1 MARNSSFPKTLTAA
15 QERIQQAALRLF
27 AERGMDNV
35 NVSELALSARVA
47 RGTVYNNRQAS
58 IKGVFEDIVSRL
70 SAEMHERVSRTLSH
84 IDDPVQR
91 LANGM
96 RFFVRRGYEESDW
109 GAFIVRFGM
118 NDDSLRQMW
127 HGHPRKDIA
136 NGMAAGDYKL
146 RPEQLPSA
154 IMMVA
159 CNTLGAMFLVQHGHR
174 SWRAAGSDAAE
185 LTLRA
190 FGVRP
195 QRAKEAATADLGA
208 LLRID

>member
-1 MARNSSFPKTLTAA
+1 M
-15 QERIQQAALRLF
+15 EH
-27 AERGMDNV
+27 V
-35 NVSELALSARVA
+35 NVSDLAFSARVA

-58 IKGVFEDIVSRL
+58 IKDVFEDTVSRL
-70 SAEMHERVSRTLSH
+70 SAEMHERVNRTNSS

-96 RFFVRRGYEESDW
+96 RFFVRRAYEEPDW

-118 NDDSLRQMW
+118 NDESLRQMW
-127 HGHPRKDIA
+127 HGQPRKDIA
-136 NGMAAGDYKL
+136 HGIAAGDYKL
-146 RPEQLPSA
+146 LPGQLPSA
-154 IMMVA
+154 IMMVGS
-159 CNTLGAMFLVQHGHR
+159 NTLGAMFLVLHGHR
-174 SWRAAGSDAAE
+174 SWRAAGSDATE

-195 QRAKEAATADLGA
+195 QRAKAAATADLGA